1 MSLLLGEIAEMV
13 ADGLASADLP
23 YSMTIARLHQEPPPP
38 GWPTYEIWDGPIT
51 VVEHVFQGW
60 VDVFDNSLIAAGV
73 VDEGDV
79 KICLIQR
86 DMPFR
91 PELTDTITARGV
103 TYTILS
109 MNEDPAQAVLELRA
123 KR

>member
-1 MSLLLGEIAEMV
+1 MSILEGDIAEWV

-23 YSMTIARLHQEPPPP
+23 YAMTIARTTQESPPAD
-38 GWPTYEIWDGPIT
+38 WPSWQPWTAPIT
-51 VVEHVFQGW
+51 TTEYTFHGW
-60 VDVFDNSLIAAGV
+60 IDQFDNSLIAAGV

-79 KICLIQR
+79 KICLVQR